1 MSSSPQSS
9 RRKSDL
15 SVHNFIEEELRVGS
29 PARSNSEL
37 DAPNAQRRQEER
49 RKSRTCRSADLDSIR
64 ASHESQGE
72 AFTVP
77 APTTSSPPHRSI
89 ATANEGL
96 ISYKEDSTNLH
107 TWDVVRQQLGKFS
120 TAFADWNNRRT
131 LKRICASSHVLRT
144 YHDSFLFG
152 VVPFSIQARSKL
164 RAGVVGVGWHVL
176 EFTLALLS
184 GVLYVYSTYHRE
196 AQNNWVSQT
205 QNVISIAFLADYIM
219 RVYCE
224 PVRLYYLVS
233 FWGVVDFLSVVPVI
247 LVFRS
252 FPTGDSIIRLLQFV
266 RILRLFA
273 LSYRVG
279 LFGSS
284 VMQQIILLTI
294 ATFGVIILD
303 AGILHWVEYDVAPSV
318 MKDVCPEQG
327 CITFWEA
334 LYFLIVTVSTVGYG
348 DITPKTVL
356 GQLVTIVTIVA
367 ALTILPLQ
375 IGRITSLAYRR
386 PYGGSYSARKIV
398 GSRFLII
405 SGSISVQSIRNF
417 LAEFYNP
424 IRSEDLHA
432 YPLRVIILAPFSPTF
447 ELKQVLSLY
456 DDLVE
461 FIEGSPVRQS
471 DLERVR
477 ADKAM
482 AFFLL
487 ADRDSP
493 VVEILHATFNSTLFA
508 IDTLVLY
515 KGKAVRKVLLN
526 ARGYRIRPDDVGIV
540 ISNDLHT
547 AYAIST
553 FDSSDE
559 DIRSQLIRN
568 LCDYSSDHSEIRRNN
583 EGIEIRTKSGRWRRN
598 RTNFFQGS
606 NPVVGI
612 ESASL
617 GSSSPSIFPKG
628 PSFMLERQFRS
639 VIRRVFSVRDIW
651 DTNVHRVGAQEIGI
665 LQGRDLEM
673 PELGTDTDGTNYL
686 ESERVHTSL
695 EFRFPKGI
703 SLEKAAEDL
712 LAWPPLALNQR
723 PHPAVLHRRADLILK
738 NLQERTLS
746 MVAFNTPHILVCCQ
760 AGWPTHLFYFLLEL
774 RKPGFPNPPIVILYP
789 QIPTAKQWGSV
800 GVFHGVFYLKGSP
813 VYELDL
819 MRGGVLQAGNV
830 VILSDQGIPVDFG
843 ACGSEDSKFVKR
855 APTAYT
861 SDVEN
866 IVIAA
871 NVQRLYGR
879 KSVELMIVEMQHA
892 ETFYYLEPQY
902 EMSHAHFSQSD
913 LKRNRDI
920 LNHFVLPFM
929 EGKAISSSMLGFLL

>member
-1 MSSSPQSS
+1 
-9 RRKSDL
+9 
-15 SVHNFIEEELRVGS
+15 
-29 PARSNSEL
+29 
-37 DAPNAQRRQEER
+37 
-49 RKSRTCRSADLDSIR
+49 
-64 ASHESQGE
+64 
-72 AFTVP
+72 
-77 APTTSSPPHRSI
+77 
-89 ATANEGL
+89 
-96 ISYKEDSTNLH
+96 
-107 TWDVVRQQLGKFS
+107 
-120 TAFADWNNRRT
+120 
-131 LKRICASSHVLRT
+131 
-144 YHDSFLFG
+144 
-152 VVPFSIQARSKL
+152 
-164 RAGVVGVGWHVL
+164 
-176 EFTLALLS
+176 
-184 GVLYVYSTYHRE
+184 
-196 AQNNWVSQT
+196 
-205 QNVISIAFLADYIM
+205 
-219 RVYCE
+219 
-224 PVRLYYLVS
+224 
-233 FWGVVDFLSVVPVI
+233 
-247 LVFRS
+247 
-252 FPTGDSIIRLLQFV
+252 
-266 RILRLFA
+266 
-273 LSYRVG
+273 
-279 LFGSS
+279 
-284 VMQQIILLTI
+284 MQQIILLTI
-294 ATFGVIILD
+294 ATFGVIFLD

-318 MKDVCPEQG
+318 RKDTCPEQG

-334 LYFLIVTVSTVGYG
+334 FYFLIVTVSTVGYG

-356 GQLVTIVTIVA
+356 GQLVTIVTIVV

-375 IGRITSLAYRR
+375 IGRITTLAYRR

-405 SGSISVQSIRNF
+405 SGSISVQSIQNF

-424 IRSEDLHA
+424 IRSEDLQA
-432 YPLRVIILAPFSPTF
+432 YPLRVVILAPFSPTF

-471 DLERVR
+471 DLERVS

-487 ADRDSP
+487 ADHDAPDPQVEDSAQIVRALAVHRFCRGQRHRRDMRILLEVLDPETQTSAVWDESHAGGIEVICP
-493 VVEILHATFNSTLFA
+493 VKVHYKMMARSCLVRGLYTLITNLFTAEIHLKHLNKNHFLTEYFHSFDNEVYPVILPPIFYDVPFEDVVEILHATFNSTLFA

-559 DIRSQLIRN
+559 DIRSRLIRN
-568 LCDYSSDHSEIRRNN
+568 LCDYSSDDSEIRRNN
-583 EGIEIRTKSGRWRRN
+583 EGMEVRTKSGRWRRN
-598 RTNFFQGS
+598 RANLFRGS

-639 VIRRVFSVRDIW
+639 VIRRVFSVKDFW
-651 DTNVHRVGAQEIGI
+651 DPNVVHRVGPQEIGI

-673 PELGTDTDGTNYL
+673 PEVETDVDSTSYL

-774 RKPGFPNPPIVILYP
+774 RKPGSPNPPIVILYP
-789 QIPTAKQWGSV
+789 QIPSAKQWGSV

-861 SDVEN
+861 SDVDN

-929 EGKAISSSMLGFLL
+929 EGKAISSSMLGFLLRSSFYNKNTVSVVEQLVQGGGTYNVKAPLKTGEAEMHEHDDADDIDDNILKLLAQITVPAQYADRPFSELFHGLLREQGVIALGLFRVKGTLGAPSPYVLTNPKSNWIVNPDDLVYIIT

>member
-1 MSSSPQSS
+1 MN
-9 RRKSDL
+9 L
-15 SVHNFIEEELRVGS
+15 S
-29 PARSNSEL
+29 
-37 DAPNAQRRQEER
+37 Q
-49 RKSRTCRSADLDSIR
+49 
-64 ASHESQGE
+64 
-72 AFTVP
+72 
-77 APTTSSPPHRSI
+77 
-89 ATANEGL
+89 
-96 ISYKEDSTNLH
+96 
-107 TWDVVRQQLGKFS
+107 
-120 TAFADWNNRRT
+120 
-131 LKRICASSHVLRT
+131 
-144 YHDSFLFG
+144 
-152 VVPFSIQARSKL
+152 
-164 RAGVVGVGWHVL
+164 
-176 EFTLALLS
+176 
-184 GVLYVYSTYHRE
+184 
-196 AQNNWVSQT
+196 
-205 QNVISIAFLADYIM
+205 
-219 RVYCE
+219 
-224 PVRLYYLVS
+224 
-233 FWGVVDFLSVVPVI
+233 
-247 LVFRS
+247 
-252 FPTGDSIIRLLQFV
+252 
-266 RILRLFA
+266 
-273 LSYRVG
+273 
-279 LFGSS
+279 
-284 VMQQIILLTI
+284 
-294 ATFGVIILD
+294 
-303 AGILHWVEYDVAPSV
+303 
-318 MKDVCPEQG
+318 
-327 CITFWEA
+327 
-334 LYFLIVTVSTVGYG
+334 VSTVGYG

-356 GQLVTIVTIVA
+356 GQLVTIVTIVV

-375 IGRITSLAYRR
+375 IGRITTLAYRR

-405 SGSISVQSIRNF
+405 SGSISVQSIQNF

-424 IRSEDLHA
+424 IRSEDLQA
-432 YPLRVIILAPFSPTF
+432 YPLRVVILAPFSPTF

-471 DLERVR
+471 DLERVS

-487 ADRDSP
+487 ADHDAPDPQVEDSAQIVRALAVHRFCRGQRHRRDMRILLEVLDPETQTSAVWDESHAGGIE

-559 DIRSQLIRN
+559 DIRSRLIRN
-568 LCDYSSDHSEIRRNN
+568 LCDYSSDDSEIRRNN
-583 EGIEIRTKSGRWRRN
+583 EGMEVRTKSGRWRRN
-598 RTNFFQGS
+598 RANLFRGS

-639 VIRRVFSVRDIW
+639 VIRRVFSVKDFW
-651 DTNVHRVGAQEIGI
+651 DPNVVHRVGPQEIGI

-673 PELGTDTDGTNYL
+673 PEVETDVDSTSYL

-774 RKPGFPNPPIVILYP
+774 RKPGSPNPPIVILYP
-789 QIPTAKQWGSV
+789 QIPSAKQWGSV

-861 SDVEN
+861 SDVDN

-929 EGKAISSSMLGFLL
+929 EGKAISSSMLGFLLRSSFYNKNTVSVVEQLVQGGGTYNVKAPLKTGEAEMHEHDDADDIDDNILKLLAQITVPAQYADRPFSELFHGLLREQGVIALGLFRVKGTLGAPSPYVLTNPKSNWIVNPDDLVYIIT